1 MDRKKIFITTLIST
15 ILMVTFFCFLVF
27 FIYATIADE
36 FNINYWYIIIFAVY
50 LANNITSFYLLNN
63 KRRIVNVRLCWIFV
77 INFLPVIGIFSF
89 YIFGI
94 LPFKI
99 ETSKQIKS
107 ISYNFDEHE
116 NYDFTNSFLSKNE
129 NNYSDFKFI
138 FSYMNS
144 PIYQN
149 NKIKILDQSDL
160 FEKTIKTIREAKKF
174 IHIQFYIIS
183 DCLWFYLL
191 LFELNKKSKEGVKI
205 RFMYDWVGSHKRFN
219 KSNLKFLKKNG
230 IEIRE
235 FNPQGFNRYTSI
247 TNFRS
252 HRKLVIVDNKYCIT
266 GGSNIGD
273 EYLNLKKNTDNWKD
287 LNFFIEGEIVNSL
300 NLRFCNDW
308 INYTGLNKKEIDN
321 ENFYKDFRIHK
332 SNGKDICQIVN
343 SSPEFDL
350 YVYQQII
357 MSKISAAQKSIWIFT
372 PYLLIP
378 NEIINNLIFASYK
391 GVDVRIMVPHHPDN
405 KKFIIT
411 SNRSYYEKLMNAD
424 IRIYEYFGF
433 LHSKAIIIDDDQ
445 CLIGTNNLDYRS
457 LVINFETSISI
468 LSKDFNKKMKEIFLN
483 DQKNSRLI
491 SLNYLHNKM
500 DLKHRIFTYFINIIH
515 PLL

>member
-1 MDRKKIFITTLIST
+1 
-15 ILMVTFFCFLVF
+15 
-27 FIYATIADE
+27 
-36 FNINYWYIIIFAVY
+36 
-50 LANNITSFYLLNN
+50 
-63 KRRIVNVRLCWIFV
+63 
-77 INFLPVIGIFSF
+77 
-89 YIFGI
+89 
-94 LPFKI
+94 
-99 ETSKQIKS
+99 
-107 ISYNFDEHE
+107 
-116 NYDFTNSFLSKNE
+116 
-129 NNYSDFKFI
+129 
-138 FSYMNS
+138 
-144 PIYQN
+144 
-149 NKIKILDQSDL
+149 
-160 FEKTIKTIREAKKF
+160 
-174 IHIQFYIIS
+174 FYIIS

-191 LFELNKKSKEGVKI
+191 LFELNKKAKEGVKI

-219 KSNLKFLKKNG
+219 KSNLKFLQKNG

-287 LNFFIEGEIVNSL
+287 LNFLIEGEIVNSL

-308 INYTGLNKKEIDN
+308 INYTGFNKKEIDS
-321 ENFYKDFRIHK
+321 ENFYKDFKIHK
-332 SNGKDICQIVN
+332 ANGKDICQIIN

-500 DLKHRIFTYFINIIH
+500 DLKHRIFTHFINIIH
-515 PLL
+515 P